1 MGMNLSV
8 EVKKF
13 IKEWC
18 LSRDGK
24 NLLLNKISFI
34 GHSLGGLIIRSA
46 LPHLEEYKSFFNGY
60 MSLGS
65 PHLGYMYN
73 STYLFNTGMWVLKS
87 LRKSECLQQLS
98 MTDHNQKN
106 QTYLYKLS
114 KTKGLNWFKQ
124 VIFCSSYQDNYAPH
138 DSARV
143 QICSR
148 AAKADKDKGK
158 VYIEMA

>member
-1 MGMNLSV
+1 MRAIKNQVSLLLNRSLCLCSTSNENNTEGSIENMGLNLAN

-13 IKEWC
+13 VQEWC

-46 LPHLEEYKSFFNGY
+46 LPHLEMYKDHFHGY
-60 MSLGS
+60 MTLGS

-87 LRKSECLQQLS
+87 LRKSECL
-98 MTDHNQKN
+98 
-106 QTYLYKLS
+106 
-114 KTKGLNWFKQ
+114 
-124 VIFCSSYQDNYAPH
+124 
-138 DSARV
+138 
-143 QICSR
+143 
-148 AAKADKDKGK
+148 
-158 VYIEMA
+158 